1 MTPEQKRTFNTSVG
15 AMFIVLGLVTW
26 GMTAYYAVTPAPPQP
41 APTVASKVNP
51 AACRAALG
59 RLGFTTS
66 DSAGRILAKLPAL
79 PVSYSETVTVL
90 HKSSVA
96 ATACGME
103 MTRFCMGEGCKSKA
117 VELELSDTLA
127 ERVAQ
132 RQAAASAGPASGA
145 QSGAA
150 PVSQGLASAP

>member
-1 MTPEQKRTFNTSVG
+1 MTPEQKRSFNTGVG
-15 AMFIVLGLVTW
+15 AMFIALGLVTW
-26 GMTAYYAVTPAPPQP
+26 GLAAYYAVTPAPAQP
-41 APTVASKVNP
+41 APTVASKVNL
-51 AACRAALG
+51 ATCRAALG

-66 DSAGRILAKLPAL
+66 DSAGRIVAKLPTL
-79 PVSYSETVTVL
+79 PVSYTETVAVL

-96 ATACGME
+96 STACGME
-103 MTRFCMGEGCKSKA
+103 MMRFCMGEGCKSKA

-132 RQAAASAGPASGA
+132 RQAAASDAPASGA
-145 QSGAA
+145 QPGSA